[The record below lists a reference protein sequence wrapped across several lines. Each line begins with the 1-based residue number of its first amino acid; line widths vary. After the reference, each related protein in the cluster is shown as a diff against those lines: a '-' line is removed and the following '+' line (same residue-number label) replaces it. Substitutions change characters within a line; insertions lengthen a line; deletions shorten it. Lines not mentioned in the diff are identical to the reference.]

1 MILTSGIDLRRRS
14 LPPIFKGLR
23 KEQVVERVRYA
34 TSKNN
39 SEGSFRSF
47 FQKYERESSILL
59 KFILSNEEKNIILIR
74 VSILNA
80 FSE

>member
-1 MILTSGIDLRRRS
+1 MRM
-14 LPPIFKGLR
+14 
-23 KEQVVERVRYA
+23 

-39 SEGSFRSF
+39 IESSFRSF

-59 KFILSNEEKNIILIR
+59 KFIVSNEEKNIILIR

>member
-1 MILTSGIDLRRRS
+1 MRM
-14 LPPIFKGLR
+14 
-23 KEQVVERVRYA
+23 

-59 KFILSNEEKNIILIR
+59 KFILSNEEKNIILII

-80 FSE
+80 SSE